1 MNWEVFNVFF
11 KNANFNILMLS
22 IATAGGIAYAIG
34 KNDDTFFFI
43 VLTCSLYCVF
53 AFIFSVYKW
62 GKEEYNRW
70 QKQRK
75 ENKRYQQQKLA
86 EEKQKEIDI
95 FRMFDGLQKEN
106 KNILAWLIL
115 EGKKDDYSPNIR
127 HFEYE
132 MRQYSTARQAENISK
147 IHRYR
152 DGSGG
157 IACIEVK
164 QNGDSFYVDIDPILL
179 KLINQ
184 DIKNRGLVLNNS
196 NGDKQNQ

>member
-11 KNANFNILMLS
+11 KNANFNIMMLS
-22 IATAGGIAYAIG
+22 IATAGGISYAKG
-34 KNDDTFFFI
+34 KSNDIFFVI
-43 VLTCSLYCVF
+43 VLTCSLYCF
-53 AFIFSVYKW
+53 FTFVYAVSKW
-62 GKEEYNRW
+62 GKEKYNRW

-86 EEKQKEIDI
+86 EEKQREIDI
-95 FRMFDGLQKEN
+95 FRMYDGLQKEN

-115 EGKKDDYSPNIR
+115 EGKEDKFNSNIK

-132 MRQYSTARQAENISK
+132 SNLHNMAIRAENISK

-152 DGSGG
+152 DGSHG
-157 IACIEVK
+157 IACIGIK

-184 DIKNRGLVLNNS
+184 DIKNRGLALNNS
-196 NGDKQNQ
+196 NGDK